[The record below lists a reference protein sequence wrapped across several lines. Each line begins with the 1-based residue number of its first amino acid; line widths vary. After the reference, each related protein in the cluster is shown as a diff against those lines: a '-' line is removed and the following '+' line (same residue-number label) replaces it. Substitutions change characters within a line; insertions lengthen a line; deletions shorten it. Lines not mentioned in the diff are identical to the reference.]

1 MARRRFYPA
10 ARDPRAGW
18 HDIWAAKLP
27 SIAAKYGISA
37 AVLAQ
42 VAADN
47 AWMQYWTAFRNEADA
62 QSQALTRYYNTVG
75 GDDPNEASP
84 FAVQW
89 ELPAAAP
96 PPEVAPGIEFRV
108 YEIADQI
115 LGDMDYAA
123 ADGELVGIETAP
135 GGGQAPTQPGDPVSP
150 DFTGVTLAEFAI
162 QVTFRLKGNNGVRF
176 QYRYKGGPWL
186 AAGTLL
192 ASPGSLTVAP
202 QVAGVA
208 EQIELRAIFLRGN
221 VEVGVY
227 SDAKPAFIA
236 P

>member
-1 MARRRFYPA
+1 MATRRRFYPNSRA
-10 ARDPRAGW
+10 ARAAWHANWAG
-18 HDIWAAKLP
+18 KLP
-27 SIAAKYGISA
+27 SIAGKYGING
-37 AVLAQ
+37 AVLAE
-42 VAADN
+42 VAADD

-75 GDDPNEASP
+75 GDDPNGAP
-84 FAVQW
+84 PAPVLWQ
-89 ELPAAAP
+89 LPATSP
-96 PPEVAPGIEFRV
+96 PPEVPPGVEDRV
-108 YEIADQI
+108 YKIADQI

-135 GGGQAPTQPGDPVSP
+135 GTQAPMQPGDPVSP
-150 DFTGVTLAEFAI
+150 DSTFVTLADFAI
-162 QVTFRLKGNNGVRF
+162 QATFRLKGNSGVRF

-186 AAGTLL
+186 PAGTLL
-192 ASPGSLTVAP
+192 GSPGSFTVAP

-227 SDAKPAFIA
+227 SAAKTAFIA